1 MISLALTAFGQLR
14 KSSSDFKIQ
23 SNISDG
29 DITFVGSDGGSD
41 ITALTLDMS
50 DAGTASFNHDIKLVD
65 DGKLFAGAG
74 SDLSV
79 YHSGSHSY
87 IENSTGDLVLLN
99 SADDKDIVFQSD
111 DGSGGTTTYFQLD
124 GGNEANLFSKNVKLP
139 DSVELRIGSSND
151 LKIYHDGNNSR
162 IQETGTGSL
171 LVRGSNLQLQDDE
184 GYDYL
189 TCTDGG
195 NGGTVVLKHL
205 GSAVLTTTASGVQTT
220 GTVSVNGAYTLPT
233 SDGTNGQVL
242 KTNGSGTLSF
252 ADDSDATALL
262 VVGRSA
268 NTSVTVTTGNLTVVG
283 RSANVSVGVS

>member
-1 MISLALTAFGQLR
+1 MAKYSTDL
-14 KSSSDFKIQ
+14 KIQ
-23 SNISDG
+23 SNISNG
-29 DITFVGSDGGSD
+29 DITFVGSDDGAD
-41 ITALTLDMS
+41 VTALTLDMS

-65 DGKLFAGAG
+65 NGKLFAGAG
-74 SDLSV
+74 SDLSI

-99 SADDKDIVFQSD
+99 GANDKDIVFQSD
-111 DGSGGTTTYFQLD
+111 DGSGGTATYYTVD
-124 GGNEANLFSKNVKLP
+124 GSNEANLFSKNVKLG
-139 DSVELRIGSSND
+139 DSVEIRIGAGND
-151 LKIYHDGNNSR
+151 L
-162 IQETGTGSL
+162 
-171 LVRGSNLQLQDDE
+171 
-184 GYDYL
+184 
-189 TCTDGG
+189 
-195 NGGTVVLKHL
+195 VLKHT
-205 GSAVLTTTASGVQTT
+205 GSNSVIHNTTGQLRVRADDLAIQSYTNEHTYIAAAESGSVDLYHNNSKKIETTATGVQTT

-268 NTSVTVTTGNLTVVG
+268 NTSVTVTTGNITVVG

>member
-1 MISLALTAFGQLR
+1 M
-14 KSSSDFKIQ
+14 
-23 SNISDG
+23 
-29 DITFVGSDGGSD
+29 
-41 ITALTLDMS
+41 
-50 DAGTASFNHDIKLVD
+50 
-65 DGKLFAGAG
+65 
-74 SDLSV
+74 
-79 YHSGSHSY
+79 
-87 IENSTGDLVLLN
+87 
-99 SADDKDIVFQSD
+99 
-111 DGSGGTTTYFQLD
+111 
-124 GGNEANLFSKNVKLP
+124 P